1 MVGYNPSDSLFDSI
15 FVFLRDVP
23 PFMRQEKSTSLRKS
37 NLFYDL
43 RRCGQPYFVRGS
55 EAVSFTEKSKVNTT

>member
-1 MVGYNPSDSLFDSI
+1 MVAYNPSDSLFDTI
-15 FVFLRDVP
+15 FVFRRDVP

-43 RRCGQPYFVRGS
+43 RRCGQPYFVHGS

>member
-1 MVGYNPSDSLFDSI
+1 MVAYNPSDSLFDSI
-15 FVFLRDVP
+15 FVFRRDVP

-43 RRCGQPYFVRGS
+43 RRCGQPYFVHGS
-55 EAVSFTEKSKVNTT
+55 EAVFLRKKVR